1 MQILYKRAVIR
12 ALIGGRWEY
21 TARLGWYR
29 MERAEG
35 ERTPCTVERTENNED
50 IALAIRIA
58 GGIGMLTVCLA
69 TIAVLQAGWPA

>member
-21 TARLGWYR
+21 TQRLGWYP

-35 ERTPCTVERTENNED
+35 ERPPSKVERTEDNRD

-58 GGIGMLTVCLA
+58 GGIGMVTVCIA